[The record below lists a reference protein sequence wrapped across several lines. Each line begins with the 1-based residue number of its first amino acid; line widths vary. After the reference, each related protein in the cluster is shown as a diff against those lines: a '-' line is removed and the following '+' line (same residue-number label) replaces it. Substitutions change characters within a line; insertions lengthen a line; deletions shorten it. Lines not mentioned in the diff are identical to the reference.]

1 LFSGSHDRTVKVWTT
16 TQTTP
21 LRTFS
26 QHTETPNAVAFQ
38 PGAPV
43 PTCATGGDGLPG
55 PLQEATDCEAE
66 ALDFVEQAEG
76 DSRCTYDAGQ
86 ARQCLDALAGT
97 CEERTAIYYE
107 CKRVYRG
114 DDCPKDLSTLL

>member
-1 LFSGSHDRTVKVWTT
+1 MPARRRCLLLPILLFACDNPEPAAFAEEFPAAICDWT
-16 TQTTP
+16 
-21 LRTFS
+21 
-26 QHTETPNAVAFQ
+26 E
-38 PGAPV
+38 
-43 PTCATGGDGLPG
+43 TCATGGDGLPG

-97 CEERTAIYYE
+97 CEERTAIYSE